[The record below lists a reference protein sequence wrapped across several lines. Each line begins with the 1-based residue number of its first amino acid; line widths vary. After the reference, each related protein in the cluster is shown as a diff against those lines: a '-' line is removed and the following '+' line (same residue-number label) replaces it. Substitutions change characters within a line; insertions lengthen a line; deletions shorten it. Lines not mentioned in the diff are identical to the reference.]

1 MDWVETKSLLQEL
14 EVLFSRDNDVADVAD
29 ISKMAR
35 EIELHREASL
45 RTAKE
50 LIKGERMIN

>member
-14 EVLFSRDNDVADVAD
+14 EVLFSRSNDVADVAD
-29 ISKMAR
+29 VAKMAR

-45 RTAKE
+45 RSAKD
-50 LIKGERMIN
+50 LIKGE